1 MKRFLT
7 FGLLGPAIGGIVVFH
22 IVTLTGTWDQPWLD
36 ELYKTFMVSIIVL
49 PFSYVLGI
57 IPAIVI
63 ATLHFTLRKI
73 DATRRML
80 ICGGAGYVAIASFC
94 GVGEGGAKLFLV
106 GLAGLIPALVC
117 SWLSDRQAWTV

>member
-7 FGLLGPAIGGIVVFH
+7 FGLLGPAIGGVVVFH
-22 IVTLTGTWDQPWLD
+22 IVALTGTWDQTWFD
-36 ELYKTFMVSIIVL
+36 ELYKTLMVSIIVL

-63 ATLHFTLRKI
+63 ATLHFVLRKI

-80 ICGGAGYVAIASFC
+80 VCGGAAYVAMATF
-94 GVGEGGAKLFLV
+94 
-106 GLAGLIPALVC
+106 
-117 SWLSDRQAWTV
+117 

>member
-7 FGLLGPAIGGIVVFH
+7 FGLLGPAIGGIVIFH
-22 IVTLTGTWDQPWLD
+22 IITLTGSWDQSWFD
-36 ELYKTFMVSIIVL
+36 EFYKTFMVSILAL

-57 IPAIVI
+57 IPAIAI

-80 ICGGAGYVAIASFC
+80 ICGGAGYVAIAAFY
-94 GVGEGGAKLFLV
+94 GAGEGGAKLFLV

-117 SWLSDRQAWTV
+117 SWLSDRQPRTA